1 MSCGPLMPSTEVDQF
16 LHQQFDVLRIVMQNI
31 DAIRRVADHLTP
43 VEDLQDFKDQIEA
56 LYPHLAALSEA
67 AYLMLNA
74 SEAGIIL
81 LTAEDAAAQREAL
94 GLGSAALLDADELAA
109 ASEFELLQAT
119 VTNIQALLAVLQSS
133 VTGSVSQEDFVEL
146 SGRVAALE
154 TSTQYIDLINQ
165 LIADLEAGDYFGGLQ
180 AQITALQEALAIL
193 QGQVAGWDGQI
204 GLLNGLIADI
214 NVSLGNTVT
223 ALATLTTTVTL
234 LTSDQEALAAFSI
247 ELNTRLSTAEGTIV
261 GQAGALSS
269 LTSRVTATED
279 GLTSQSS
286 AITSL
291 QVGLT
296 DANSG
301 LSAQSLALQALQA
314 TVVLQGTQLLSTS
327 TLATQLESR
336 ISDAETGME
345 GLALA
350 QEELTTRV
358 EASEAG
364 LIVNSEHITQL
375 TSSLTSVGNLFPN
388 AGFEAG
394 IRGWIIFSRGLGWLS
409 AQLQHNMDAAL
420 LPPGVGSM
428 GTTVLGHPFGELGAR
443 TEDSFPVEARSRYLI
458 SAYLAAQNCRVRF
471 LCRLYDAAGQPVRD
485 EIIGDTTAGPATN
498 LDGCTRV
505 HQNILIPEGVS
516 SIAFQFWVSDVSAAA
531 PKAWLFRPMMEQ
543 AVEGQI
549 NPSPWTHGLGGLE
562 QSIATA
568 YEELSTRVDS
578 SEEELLVQS
587 QKIVQ
592 LEANSTINST
602 TYIQPN
608 EPVGGTYRVGDV
620 WYDTDAGY
628 ETYRLIGGAW
638 VRRSSDPLAISLLHL
653 QQTNNR
659 AMALEEE
666 AVAYAQ
672 QDVQDFQVLQ
682 AMAANGVL
690 SVSEKILL
698 SPIYDR
704 AVNDFEAIE
713 ADAVDAGLT
722 AELAAYVAK
731 LAALTAYMDTLT
743 TPVVWDNLTDV
754 TDLT

>member
-1 MSCGPLMPSTEVDQF
+1 MSCGPKFPSTELDQL
-16 LHQQFDVLRIVMQNI
+16 LHQHFDVLQVVMTNI

-43 VEDLQDFKDQIEA
+43 VEDLQDFKGQVEA
-56 LYPHLAALSEA
+56 LYVHLAAISQA
-67 AYLMLNA
+67 AYLLVNTT
-74 SEAGIIL
+74 EAGAAL
-81 LTAEDAAAQREAL
+81 LTAEDVEAQWVHL
-94 GLGSAALLDADELAA
+94 GLGTAAALDAGDVASSAALSLVQSTLTDLGN
-109 ASEFELLQAT
+109 L
-119 VTNIQALLAVLQSS
+119 VAVLQ
-133 VTGSVSQEDFVEL
+133 TAIGSYINQEAFVEL
-146 SGRVAALE
+146 AGRVAALE
-154 TSTQYIDLINQ
+154 TSTQFIDLLSE
-165 LIADLEAGDYFGGLQ
+165 LIADLVAGEYFGGLQ
-180 AQITALQEALAIL
+180 AQITALQEALAAL
-193 QGQVAGWDGQI
+193 QGLVSGWDGQI
-204 GLLNGLIADI
+204 GLLNGLITDI

-223 ALATLTTTVTL
+223 SLATLTTTVTL

-269 LTSRVTATED
+269 LTSRVTVTEG

-291 QVGLT
+291 QAGLA

-364 LIVNSEHITQL
+364 VIVNSGRITQL

-409 AQLQHNMDAAL
+409 AELQHNMDAAL

-428 GTTVLGHPFGELGAR
+428 GTTVLGHPFGELGVR

-505 HQNILIPEGVS
+505 HQNILIPVGVS

-628 ETYRLIGGAW
+628 ESYRLIGGAW

-722 AELAAYVAK
+722 AELVAYAAK
-731 LAALTAYMDTLT
+731 LAALTAYIDTLT
-743 TPVVWDNLTDV
+743 TPVAWDNLTDV